1 MGQSDLWVP
10 PPRGYCLASDDL
22 KEAWCGG
29 FMLRVIVWAGKG
41 DNDNEALGRG
51 MLPRDCLL
59 SGCLRKHHLAGS
71 CARRTWWGFQIHNK
85 SRLLTVI
92 LLIYTHVHVGLC
104 SKISNHK

>member
-1 MGQSDLWVP
+1 MVP
-10 PPRGYCLASDDL
+10 PHRGYCLASDDL